1 MANVYP
7 FLDLGTWEDYIP
19 NPEVV
24 TKYHVSVGTITILTY
39 QKSNDF
45 ASSGVSSGKLTY
57 TAAWTGPTV
66 RHAPIFYFNLIGLGS
81 GSRQLLPAV
90 DAMGGAASIVGRL
103 IKIKCKVYTP
113 SSNPI
118 GSDDVKISLLPYI
131 TEWGAPVDWVAV
143 NMPTPSTRN
152 TITVDDCKDQ
162 WVELEFFITPTSLT
176 QLQRV
181 LTYLSV
187 VCIDSE
193 SNFPAVAPFGLTGA
207 GTLNVGGALYVDDI
221 SLEKVEACD
230 IAFGAPSYSKTNETA
245 NNADNGTITVNATTS
260 NGPLEY
266 AIDGGSFQLSN
277 VFNGLAPGNHNIVVR
292 DSLPSCELELQN
304 IFIVEYDVDPPPP
317 IPLGPNLTVE
327 CKPSTQPNFIQW
339 FAASGSDIDFT
350 TWICGEC
357 CGTDIPNPYNV
368 KRDKARLHAPVV
380 AIGEEFT
387 FYMNLKTPL
396 TDPDYAS
403 FKLALIKETGS
414 IVDDVAPL
422 SIDMFE
428 DNVTYQ
434 LYATVTISGQPIG
447 YYRLAVWNQITGA
460 VLFVSNRL
468 ELMIL
473 ANAKCFSSLLRYRNT
488 NTLYGIRYPSLPD
501 FLNIHRLRIYQLEF
515 QGEGDLEQYRAVS
528 SGELR
533 NVNYELDKAITLEM
547 YWFDNHAHE
556 AAMVWQMHNYLGIN
570 DKLYLPK
577 GLYKIEWDV
586 RRKLNK
592 GKIEMF
598 EQGFSTAN
606 RYGALDNVVVVG
618 SDDGLLLG
626 DGGGFIKL

>member
-7 FLDLGTWEDYIP
+7 FLDLGTWESYIP
-19 NPEVV
+19 NPEVI
-24 TKYHVSVGTITILTY
+24 TKNGETLMTY

-45 ASSGVSSGKLTY
+45 AFAGVSSGKLIFNQKFSGSV
-57 TAAWTGPTV
+57 WS
-66 RHAPIFYFNLIGLGS
+66 APYFYFNLINYINGRDMLT
-81 GSRQLLPAV
+81 AIN
-90 DAMGGAASIVGRL
+90 AMGGAAALIGRE

-118 GSDDVKISLLPYI
+118 GTDSMKLTIVPYI
-131 TEWGAPVDWVAV
+131 TDWAQNVPVNHAGI
-143 NMPTPSTRN
+143 PTPSTRN
-152 TITVDDCKDQ
+152 TITVADCKNQ
-162 WVELEFFITPTSLT
+162 WAELQFYFTPTNNQDL
-176 QLQRV
+176 LKA
-181 LTYLSV
+181 LIFLSV
-187 VCIDSE
+187 IAADAE
-193 SNFPAVAPFGLTGA
+193 SNLAWFAPYNISGD
-207 GTLNVGGALYVDDI
+207 GTLIPSGVLYIDDI

-230 IAFGAPSYSKTNETA
+230 IAFGTPSYIKTNETA
-245 NNADNGTITVNATTS
+245 NNANNGTITVNATSS

-266 AIDGGSFQLSN
+266 SIDGGSFQLSN
-277 VFNGLAPGNHNIVVR
+277 VFNGLSPGNHSVVVR
-292 DSLPSCELELQN
+292 DSLPSCSLELQN

-317 IPLGPNLTVE
+317 VPLGPNLTVE

-339 FAASGSDIDFT
+339 FAASGSDINFT

-380 AIGEEFT
+380 AIGEDFT

-396 TDPDYAS
+396 TDPNYAS
-403 FKLALIKETGS
+403 FKLALIKESGS
-414 IVDDVAPL
+414 IVDDIGPL
-422 SIDMFE
+422 LFDMFE

-434 LYATVTISGQPIG
+434 IYATVNITGQPIG
-447 YYRLAVWNQITGA
+447 FYRLAVWNQLTGA
-460 VLFVSNRL
+460 IMFVSNRL
-468 ELMIL
+468 ELMTL
-473 ANAKCFSSLLRYRNT
+473 SDAKCDSSLLRYRNT
-488 NTLYGIRYPSLPD
+488 NTLYGVRYPALPN
-501 FLNIHRLRIYQLEF
+501 FLNTHRLRIYQLEF
-515 QGEGDLEQYRAVS
+515 QGEGDLEQYRSVS

-533 NVNYELDKAITLEM
+533 NVNFELDKSIQLEM

-556 AAMVWQMHNYLGIN
+556 AAIVWQMHNYIAIN

-586 RRKLNK
+586 KRKLNK
-592 GKIEMF
+592 GRIEMF
-598 EQGFSTAN
+598 EQAFSTAN

-618 SDDGLLLG
+618 SDDALLLG